1 MIIININN
9 NYSYFYRIF
18 KIETEWQYIIYLSL
32 FNKQF
37 MHTPIGTN
45 PDASLDVLF
54 VSTVLFNSILDIS
67 GYFSMFMNIIDVLTP
82 DQNIN

>member
-1 MIIININN
+1 
-9 NYSYFYRIF
+9 
-18 KIETEWQYIIYLSL
+18 
-32 FNKQF
+32 

-54 VSTVLFNSILDIS
+54 VSTVIFNSILDIS
-67 GYFSMFMNIIDVLTP
+67 GYFIMFMNIIDVLTP